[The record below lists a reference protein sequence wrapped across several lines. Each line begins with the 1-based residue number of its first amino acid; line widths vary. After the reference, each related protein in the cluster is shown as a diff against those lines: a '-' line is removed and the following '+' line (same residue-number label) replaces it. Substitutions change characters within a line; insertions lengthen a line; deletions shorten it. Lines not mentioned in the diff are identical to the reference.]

1 MPETTPRGLTR
12 LAFGGDYNPEQW
24 PESVWDEDV
33 RLMREAGV
41 TMVSVGIFSW
51 ALLEPEPGVYDFGWL
66 DRIIGL
72 LHENGVRVDLGT
84 PTVVPPAWFYR
95 AHPDAL
101 PVTADG
107 TRLAFGSRGAIC
119 HSNGDY
125 RAAAA
130 NITTQ
135 LAERYADHPA
145 LAMWHVHNEYG
156 VPVSACYCD
165 SCAAHFRRWLETT
178 YGSVDGVNEA
188 WGTAF
193 WGQRYAG
200 FEQIDPP
207 RTAATVGNPGQALDY
222 KRFADATMRENFR
235 MERDILHRL
244 SPVVPVTTNFMTALS
259 QCDSVDYWAW
269 GREVDIVTNDHYL
282 ITDGRRTHVNLAMAA
297 DLTRS
302 VAGGAP
308 WILLEHSTSG
318 INWQPRNPA
327 KAPGQMARNSLA
339 HVARGS
345 EGAMFFQWRQSRRGA
360 EKFHSAMVPHG
371 GTDTRVWRE
380 VVELGASLD
389 SLSAIRGT
397 RTRADVAVLWD
408 WHSWWAQNLDWR
420 PSEDHDARERA
431 DAFYEALYDR
441 HLTVDFAHPEA
452 DLSAYPLVVV
462 PALYLMTEAAGT
474 NLREYVENGGTLV
487 VSYFSGI
494 VDEYDAVHEGAYPG
508 ALRDVLGLTVEEF
521 SPLLPD
527 QPVRITGPDGS
538 ELTGDV
544 WTEFVVPHGA
554 ETVWT
559 YADGLTA
566 GHPAVTR
573 HRHGEGTAW
582 YVSTRLAAQGLDAL
596 LGRAAEDARLPS
608 RADLPRDVE
617 VVRRNG
623 ESGSY
628 VFVVNHTAAEAKVT
642 LEATAPNCSPANA
655 RRAGSPSRRV
665 PSGSYDSTAEPL
677 DSPSPA
683 RPRAAGGGG
692 LTSSGRRSFPS
703 RLPQAPNSPSS
714 QTEFDIG
721 QAR

>member
-24 PESVWDEDV
+24 PESVWQEDV

-41 TMVSVGIFSW
+41 SMVSVGIFSW
-51 ALLEPEPGVYDFGWL
+51 ALLEPARGEYDFGWL
-66 DRIIGL
+66 DRLLDL

-84 PTVVPPAWFYR
+84 PTVVPPVWFYR
-95 AHPDAL
+95 EHPEAL

-107 TRLAFGSRGAIC
+107 TRYEFGSRGAIC
-119 HSNGDY
+119 HSNTHY

-130 NITTQ
+130 NITTK
-135 LAERYADHPA
+135 LAERYGDHPA

-165 SCAAHFRRWLETT
+165 SCAAHFRRWLADT
-178 YGSVDGVNEA
+178 YGTVEAVNEA

-193 WGQRYAG
+193 WGQHYTDLD
-200 FEQIDPP
+200 QINPP
-207 RTAATVGNPGQALDY
+207 RVTPTVGNPAQALDY
-222 KRFADATMRENFR
+222 KRFADATLRENFR
-235 MERDILHRL
+235 RERDILHRL
-244 SPVVPVTTNFMTALS
+244 SPGVPVTTNFMTALS
-259 QCDSVDYWAW
+259 QCDSLDYWAW
-269 GREVDIVTNDHYL
+269 GREVDLVTNDHYL

-302 VAGGAP
+302 VAAGAP
-308 WILLEHSTSG
+308 WLLLEHSTSG
-318 INWQPRNPA
+318 VNWQARNPA

-380 VVELGASLD
+380 VVRLGADLD
-389 SLSAIRGT
+389 LLNEIRGT
-397 RTRADVAVLWD
+397 RTRADVAVCWD
-408 WHSWWAQNLDWR
+408 WHSWWAQGLDWR

-462 PALYLMTEAAGT
+462 PALYLMTEAAGR
-474 NLREYVENGGTLV
+474 NLRTYVENGGTLL

-494 VDEYDAVHEGAYPG
+494 VDEHDAVHEGAYPG

-521 SPLLPD
+521 SPLLKD
-527 QPVRITGPDGS
+527 ETVRITGPDGAP
-538 ELTGDV
+538 ELHADV
-544 WTEFVVPHGA
+544 WTEFVVPRGA

-566 GHPAVTR
+566 GRPAVTR
-573 HRHGEGTAW
+573 HRLGEGTAW
-582 YVSTRLAAQGLDAL
+582 YVSTRLAVEGLDTILAH
-596 LGRAAEDARLPS
+596 AAEDAHLAPRSGLPH
-608 RADLPRDVE
+608 DVE
-617 VVRRNG
+617 VVVRTG
-623 ESGSY
+623 ESGTY
-628 VFVVNHTAAEAKVT
+628 LFALNHTSTDTKVP
-642 LEATAPNCSPANA
+642 LETPGTELLTGERTAGHLELPAGA
-655 RRAGSPSRRV
+655 VRV
-665 PSGSYDSTAEPL
+665 VRL
-677 DSPSPA
+677 D
-683 RPRAAGGGG
+683 G
-692 LTSSGRRSFPS
+692 
-703 RLPQAPNSPSS
+703 
-714 QTEFDIG
+714 
-721 QAR
+721 

>member
-1 MPETTPRGLTR
+1 MPETSPRGLTR

-24 PESVWDEDV
+24 PESVWQDDV

-51 ALLEPEPGVYDFGWL
+51 ALLETSPGVYDFGWL
-66 DRIIGL
+66 DRVIGL
-72 LHENGVRVDLGT
+72 LHDNGIRVDLGT
-84 PTVVPPAWFYR
+84 PTVAPPVWFYR
-95 AHPDAL
+95 QHPDAL
-101 PVTADG
+101 PVTAEG
-107 TRLAFGSRGAIC
+107 VRLEFGSRGAIC
-119 HSNGDY
+119 HSNADY

-130 NITTQ
+130 NITTR
-135 LAERYADHPA
+135 LAERYGDHPA

-178 YGSVDGVNEA
+178 YGTVDAVNEA

-193 WGQRYAG
+193 WGQRYAS
-200 FEQIDPP
+200 FDDINPP
-207 RTAATVGNPGQALDY
+207 RATPTVGNPGQALDY

-235 MERDILHRL
+235 AERDILHRL
-244 SPVVPVTTNFMTALS
+244 APGVPVTTNFMTALS

-327 KAPGQMARNSLA
+327 KAPGQMARNSLG

-380 VVELGASLD
+380 VVELGAGLD
-389 SLSAIRGT
+389 SLASVRGT
-397 RTRADVAVLWD
+397 RTEADVAVLWD
-408 WHSWWAQNLDWR
+408 WHSWWAQSLDWR
-420 PSEDHDARERA
+420 PSEDADPRERA

-452 DLSAYPLVVV
+452 DLSRYPLVVV
-462 PALYLMTEAAGT
+462 PALYLMTEAAGN
-474 NLREYVENGGTLV
+474 NLAEYVAGGGTLV

-494 VDEYDAVHEGAYPG
+494 VDEHDAVHEGACPG

-521 SPLLPD
+521 SPLLAGED
-527 QPVRITGPDGS
+527 VRLTGPDGQD
-538 ELTGDV
+538 LTGDV
-544 WTEFVVPHGA
+544 WTEFVVPRGA

-559 YADGLTA
+559 YAEGLTA

-573 HRHGEGTAW
+573 HRLGEGTAW
-582 YVSTRLAAQGLDAL
+582 YVSTRLGPEGLDAL
-596 LGRAAEDARLPS
+596 LGRAAEDAGISP
-608 RADLPRDVE
+608 RADLPYDVE
-617 VVRRNG
+617 VVRRSG
-623 ESGSY
+623 GTGSY
-628 VFVVNHTAAEAKVT
+628 LFAINHTAADAKVP
-642 LEATAPNCSPANA
+642 LET
-655 RRAGSPSRRV
+655 
-665 PSGSYDSTAEPL
+665 SGTEL
-677 DSPSPA
+677 LTGE
-683 RPRAAGGGG
+683 RAAG
-692 LTSSGRRSFPS
+692 
-703 RLPQAPNSPSS
+703 RLAVPAGAVRVVRL
-714 QTEFDIG
+714 DG
-721 QAR
+721 

>member
-24 PESVWDEDV
+24 PETVWQEDV

-41 TMVSVGIFSW
+41 SMVSVGIFSW

-66 DRIIGL
+66 DRLLDL
-72 LHENGVRVDLGT
+72 LHENGIRVDLGT
-84 PTVVPPAWFYR
+84 PTVVPPVWFYR
-95 AHPDAL
+95 AHPEAL

-107 TRLAFGSRGAIC
+107 TRYEFGSRGAIC
-119 HSNGDY
+119 HSNADY

-130 NITTQ
+130 NITTR
-135 LAERYADHPA
+135 LAERYGSHPA

-165 SCAAHFRRWLETT
+165 SCAAHFRRWLGATYETV
-178 YGSVDGVNEA
+178 GAVNEA

-193 WGQRYAG
+193 WGQRYTD
-200 FEQIDPP
+200 FEQINPP
-207 RTAATVGNPGQALDY
+207 RLTPTVGNPGQALDY
-222 KRFADATMRENFR
+222 KRFADATIRENFC

-244 SPVVPVTTNFMTALS
+244 SPGVPVTTNFMTALS
-259 QCDSVDYWAW
+259 QCDSIDYWAW
-269 GREVDIVTNDHYL
+269 GREVDLVTNDHYL

-308 WILLEHSTSG
+308 WLLLEHSTSG
-318 INWQPRNPA
+318 VNWQARNPA

-360 EKFHSAMVPHG
+360 EKFHSAMLPHG

-389 SLSAIRGT
+389 TLGPIRGT
-397 RTRADVAVLWD
+397 RTQADVAVLWD

-420 PSEDHDARERA
+420 PTEDHDARERA
-431 DAFYEALYDR
+431 DTFYEVLYDR

-462 PALYLMTEAAGT
+462 PALYLMTEAAGL
-474 NLREYVENGGTLV
+474 NLKEYVENGGTLV

-494 VDEYDAVHEGAYPG
+494 VDEHDAVHEGAYPG
-508 ALRDVLGLTVEEF
+508 PLREVLGLTVEEF
-521 SPLLPD
+521 SPLLKGEK
-527 QPVRITGPDGS
+527 VRITGPDGA
-538 ELTGDV
+538 ELGADV
-544 WTEFVVPHGA
+544 WTEFVVPRGA

-566 GHPAVTR
+566 GRPAVTR
-573 HRHGEGTAW
+573 HRLGEGTAW
-582 YVSTRLAAQGLDAL
+582 YVSTRLGTDGLDAV
-596 LGRAAEDARLPS
+596 LGRAAEDARIAP
-608 RADLPRDVE
+608 RTDLPHDVE
-617 VVRRNG
+617 VVRRTG
-623 ESGSY
+623 ESGT
-628 VFVVNHTAAEAKVT
+628 FLFAVNHTAADTKV
-642 LEATAPNCSPANA
+642 
-655 RRAGSPSRRV
+655 
-665 PSGSYDSTAEPL
+665 PL
-677 DSPSPA
+677 DTSGTELLTGE
-683 RPRAAGGGG
+683 RAAG
-692 LTSSGRRSFPS
+692 
-703 RLPQAPNSPSS
+703 RLAVPAGAVRVVRL
-714 QTEFDIG
+714 DG
-721 QAR
+721 

>member
-1 MPETTPRGLTR
+1 MPETTPRGLSR

-51 ALLEPEPGVYDFGWL
+51 ALLEPEPGAYDFGWL
-66 DRIIGL
+66 DRVMDL
-72 LHENGVRVDLGT
+72 LHDNGIRVDLGT
-84 PTVVPPAWFYR
+84 PTVAPPKWFYR

-119 HSNGDY
+119 HSNSAY

-130 NITTQ
+130 GITTR
-135 LAERYADHPA
+135 LAERYGDHPG

-156 VPVSACYCD
+156 VPVSACWCD
-165 SCAAHFRRWLETT
+165 SCAAHFRRWLETR
-178 YGSVDGVNEA
+178 YGGVDGVNEA

-193 WGQRYAG
+193 WGQHYTSL
-200 FEQIDPP
+200 EQIDPP

-222 KRFADATMRENFR
+222 KRFADATMRENFCA
-235 MERDILHRL
+235 ERDILHRL
-244 SPVVPVTTNFMTALS
+244 SPGVPVTTNFMTALS

-302 VAGGAP
+302 VAGGDP

-318 INWQPRNPA
+318 VNWQSRNPA

-380 VVELGASLD
+380 VVELGAALD
-389 SLSAIRGT
+389 SLSTIRGT
-397 RTRADVAVLWD
+397 RTQADVAVLWD
-408 WHSWWAQNLDWR
+408 WHSWWAQSLDWR
-420 PSEDHDARERA
+420 PSVDHDARERA

-452 DLSAYPLVVV
+452 DLSAYPFVVV
-462 PALYLMTEAAGT
+462 PASYLMTQEAGR
-474 NLREYVENGGTLV
+474 NLARYVENGGTLV

-494 VDEYDAVHEGAYPG
+494 VDEHDAVHEGACPG

-521 SPLLPD
+521 SPLLPG
-527 QPVRITGPDGS
+527 QQVRVTGPDGP

-544 WTEFVVPHGA
+544 WSEFVVPRGA

-559 YADGLTA
+559 YADGLAA

-573 HRHGEGTAW
+573 HRHGRGTAW
-582 YVSTRLAAQGLDAL
+582 YVSTRLTARGLDAL
-596 LGRAAEDARLPS
+596 LGRSAEDAGLPS
-608 RADLPRDVE
+608 RADLPHDVE
-617 VVRRNG
+617 VVRREG
-623 ESGSY
+623 ASGSF
-628 VFVVNHTAAEAKVT
+628 VFVVNHTATEAKVPVDGAGT
-642 LEATAPNCSPANA
+642 ELLTGDRTAGRLAVPAGA
-655 RRAGSPSRRV
+655 VRV
-665 PSGSYDSTAEPL
+665 VHL
-677 DSPSPA
+677 D
-683 RPRAAGGGG
+683 G
-692 LTSSGRRSFPS
+692 
-703 RLPQAPNSPSS
+703 
-714 QTEFDIG
+714 
-721 QAR
+721 

>member
-1 MPETTPRGLTR
+1 MPETSPRGLTR

-24 PESVWDEDV
+24 PESVWQDDV

-51 ALLEPEPGVYDFGWL
+51 ALLETSPGEYDFGWL
-66 DRIIGL
+66 DRVIAL
-72 LHENGVRVDLGT
+72 LHDNGIRVDLGT
-84 PTVVPPAWFYR
+84 PTVAPPVWFYR
-95 AHPDAL
+95 QHPDAL
-101 PVTADG
+101 PVTAEG
-107 TRLAFGSRGAIC
+107 VRLEFGSRGAIC
-119 HSNGDY
+119 HSNADY

-130 NITTQ
+130 NITTR
-135 LAERYADHPA
+135 LAERYGDHPA

-178 YGSVDGVNEA
+178 YGTVDAVNEA

-193 WGQRYAG
+193 WGQRYAS
-200 FEQIDPP
+200 FDDINPP
-207 RTAATVGNPGQALDY
+207 RATPTVGNPGQALDY

-235 MERDILHRL
+235 AERDILHRL
-244 SPVVPVTTNFMTALS
+244 APGVPVTTNFMTALS

-327 KAPGQMARNSLA
+327 KAPGQMARNSLG

-380 VVELGASLD
+380 VVELGAGLD
-389 SLSAIRGT
+389 SLASVRGT
-397 RTRADVAVLWD
+397 RTEADVAVLWD
-408 WHSWWAQNLDWR
+408 WHSWWAQSLDWR
-420 PSEDHDARERA
+420 PSEDADPRERA

-452 DLSAYPLVVV
+452 DLSRYPLVVV
-462 PALYLMTEAAGT
+462 PGLYLMTEAAGN
-474 NLREYVENGGTLV
+474 NLAEYVAGGGTLV

-494 VDEYDAVHEGAYPG
+494 VDEHDAVHEGACPG

-521 SPLLPD
+521 SPLLAGED
-527 QPVRITGPDGS
+527 VRLSGPDGQD
-538 ELTGDV
+538 LTGDV
-544 WTEFVVPHGA
+544 WTEFVVPRGA

-559 YADGLTA
+559 YAEGLTA

-573 HRHGEGTAW
+573 HRLGDGTAW
-582 YVSTRLAAQGLDAL
+582 YVSTRLGPEGLDAL
-596 LGRAAEDARLPS
+596 LGRAAEDAGISP
-608 RADLPRDVE
+608 RADLPYDVE
-617 VVRRNG
+617 VVRRSG
-623 ESGSY
+623 GTGSY
-628 VFVVNHTAAEAKVT
+628 LFAINHTAADAKVP
-642 LEATAPNCSPANA
+642 LET
-655 RRAGSPSRRV
+655 
-665 PSGSYDSTAEPL
+665 SGTEL
-677 DSPSPA
+677 LTGE
-683 RPRAAGGGG
+683 RAAG
-692 LTSSGRRSFPS
+692 
-703 RLPQAPNSPSS
+703 RLAVPAGAVRVVRL
-714 QTEFDIG
+714 DG
-721 QAR
+721 

>member
-1 MPETTPRGLTR
+1 MPETNPRGLTG

-24 PESVWDEDV
+24 PQDVWQEDV

-51 ALLEPEPGVYDFGWL
+51 ALLEPSPGVYDFGWL
-66 DRIIGL
+66 DRVL
-72 LHENGVRVDLGT
+72 DHLHQHGIRVDLGT
-84 PTVVPPAWFYR
+84 PTVCPPVWFYR
-95 AHPDAL
+95 AHPEAL
-101 PVTADG
+101 PVTPDG
-107 TRLAFGSRGAIC
+107 VRLEFGSRAAVC
-119 HSNGDY
+119 HSNADY
-125 RAAAA
+125 RTAAAS
-130 NITTQ
+130 ITTE
-135 LAERYADHPA
+135 LAERYGDHPA

-165 SCAAHFRRWLETT
+165 SCAAHFRRWLATR
-178 YGSVDGVNEA
+178 YGTVEAVNEA

-193 WGQRYAG
+193 WGQRYG
-200 FEQIDPP
+200 DFEQINPP
-207 RTAATVGNPGQALDY
+207 RTTPTAVNPAQALDY
-222 KRFADATMRENFR
+222 KRFADATMRENFC

-244 SPVVPVTTNFMTALS
+244 APGVPVTTNFMTALS

-269 GREVDIVTNDHYL
+269 GREVDLVTNDHYL

-318 INWQPRNPA
+318 VNWQPRNPA

-360 EKFHSAMVPHG
+360 EKFHSAMLPHA

-380 VVELGASLD
+380 VVELGAAVD
-389 SLSAIRGT
+389 SLSSVRGT
-397 RTRADVAVLWD
+397 RTQADVAMLWD

-420 PSEDHDARERA
+420 PSEDHDPRERA

-462 PALYLMTEAAGT
+462 PALYLMTAAAGR
-474 NLREYVENGGTLV
+474 NLRRYVERGGTLV

-494 VDEYDAVHEGAYPG
+494 VDEYDAVHEGACPG
-508 ALRDVLGLTVEEF
+508 PLRDVLGLEVEEF
-521 SPLLPD
+521 SPLLRD
-527 QPVRITGPDGS
+527 QSVRITGPDGS
-538 ELTGDV
+538 ELSGDV
-544 WTEFVVPHGA
+544 WTEFVVPRGA

-573 HRHGEGTAW
+573 HRLGEGTAW
-582 YVSTRLAAQGLDAL
+582 YVSTRLGADGLDAL
-596 LGRAAEDARLPS
+596 LGWAVEDAQVAP

-617 VVRRNG
+617 VVRRAG

-628 VFVVNHTAAEAKVT
+628 LFALNHTASDAKVP
-642 LEATAPNCSPANA
+642 LETP
-655 RRAGSPSRRV
+655 GTELLT
-665 PSGSYDSTAEPL
+665 GE
-677 DSPSPA
+677 
-683 RPRAAGGGG
+683 RAAG
-692 LTSSGRRSFPS
+692 
-703 RLPQAPNSPSS
+703 RLAVPAGAVRVVRL
-714 QTEFDIG
+714 DG
-721 QAR
+721 

>member
-24 PESVWDEDV
+24 PESVWQEDV

-51 ALLEPEPGVYDFGWL
+51 ALLEPRPGVYDFGWL
-66 DRIIGL
+66 DRILDL
-72 LHENGVRVDLGT
+72 LHDNGIRVDLGT

-95 AHPDAL
+95 AHSDAL

-107 TRLAFGSRGAIC
+107 VRLAFGSRGAIC
-119 HSNGDY
+119 HSNADY
-125 RAAAA
+125 RTAATT
-130 NITTQ
+130 ITTK

-165 SCAAHFRRWLETT
+165 SCAAHFRRWLTTT
-178 YGSVDGVNEA
+178 YGTVDAVNEA

-193 WGQRYAG
+193 WGQRYAHLD
-200 FEQIDPP
+200 EIDPP

-222 KRFADATMRENFR
+222 KRFADATMRENFVA
-235 MERDILHRL
+235 ERDILHRL
-244 SPVVPVTTNFMTALS
+244 TPGVPVTTNFMVALS

-269 GREVDIVTNDHYL
+269 GREVDLVTNDHYL

-308 WILLEHSTSG
+308 WLLLEHSTSG
-318 INWQPRNPA
+318 VNWQPRNPA
-327 KAPGQMARNSLA
+327 KAPGQMARNSLG

-389 SLSAIRGT
+389 SLSTLRGT
-397 RTRADVAVLWD
+397 RTTADVAVLWD
-408 WHSWWAQNLDWR
+408 WHSWWAQTLDWR
-420 PSEDHDARERA
+420 PSEDHDPRERA

-462 PALYLMTEAAGT
+462 PALYLMTEKAGR
-474 NLREYVENGGTLV
+474 NVREYVENGGTLV

-494 VDEYDAVHEGAYPG
+494 VDEHDAVHEGAHPG
-508 ALRDVLGLTVEEF
+508 VLRDVLGLTVEEF
-521 SPLLPD
+521 SPLLPG
-527 QPVRITGPDGS
+527 QAVRIAGPDGS

-544 WTEFVVPHGA
+544 WTEVVVPRGA
-554 ETVWT
+554 EPVWT

-566 GHPAVTR
+566 GQPAVTR
-573 HRHGEGTAW
+573 NRHGRGTAW
-582 YVSTRLAAQGLDAL
+582 YVSTRLGAQGLDAL
-596 LGRAAEDARLPS
+596 LGWAIEDS
-608 RADLPRDVE
+608 GVETRADLPRDVE
-617 VVRRNG
+617 VVRRTG
-623 ESGSY
+623 ESGTY
-628 VFVVNHTAAEAKVT
+628 LFAINHTAADVKVP
-642 LEATAPNCSPANA
+642 LETD
-655 RRAGSPSRRV
+655 GTELLT
-665 PSGSYDSTAEPL
+665 GE
-677 DSPSPA
+677 
-683 RPRAAGGGG
+683 RAAG
-692 LTSSGRRSFPS
+692 
-703 RLPQAPNSPSS
+703 RLPLPAGAVRVVRL
-714 QTEFDIG
+714 DG
-721 QAR
+721 

>member
-1 MPETTPRGLTR
+1 MPETTPKGLTR

-24 PESVWDEDV
+24 PESVWQEDV

-41 TMVSVGIFSW
+41 SMVSVGIFSW
-51 ALLEPEPGVYDFGWL
+51 ALLEPEPGRYDFGWL
-66 DRIIGL
+66 DRVLDL

-84 PTVVPPAWFYR
+84 PTVVPPAWFYD

-107 TRLAFGSRGAIC
+107 TRYAFGSRGAIC
-119 HSNGDY
+119 HSNADY

-130 NITTQ
+130 NITTK
-135 LAERYADHPA
+135 LAERYGDHPA

-156 VPVSACYCD
+156 VPVSACYCE
-165 SCAAHFRRWLETT
+165 SCAAHFRRWLTT
-178 YGSVDGVNEA
+178 VYGTVDAVNEA

-193 WGQRYAG
+193 WGQRYSTV
-200 FEQIDPP
+200 EQINPP
-207 RTAATVGNPGQALDY
+207 RLTPTVGNPAQALDY
-222 KRFADATMRENFR
+222 RRFADATIRENFR
-235 MERDILHRL
+235 TERDILHRL
-244 SPVVPVTTNFMTALS
+244 SPGVPVTTNFMTALS
-259 QCDSVDYWAW
+259 QCDSIDYWAW
-269 GREVDIVTNDHYL
+269 GREVDLVTNDHYL

-308 WILLEHSTSG
+308 WLLLEHSTSG
-318 INWQPRNPA
+318 VNWQPRNPA

-380 VVELGASLD
+380 VVELGAALESLD
-389 SLSAIRGT
+389 VIRGT
-397 RTRADVAVLWD
+397 RTVADAAVLWD
-408 WHSWWAQNLDWR
+408 WHSWWAQSLDWR

-431 DAFYEALYDR
+431 DTFYEALYDR

-462 PALYLMTEAAGT
+462 PALYLMTEAAGA
-474 NLREYVENGGTLV
+474 NLKRYVEGGGTLV

-494 VDEYDAVHEGAYPG
+494 VDEHDAVHEGACPG

-521 SPLLPD
+521 SPLLAGER
-527 QPVRITGPDGS
+527 VRLTGPEG
-538 ELTGDV
+538 ELDADV
-544 WTEFVVPHGA
+544 WTEFVVPRGA

-566 GHPAVTR
+566 GRPAVTR
-573 HRHGEGTAW
+573 HRLGDGTAW
-582 YVSTRLAAQGLDAL
+582 YVSTRLGTEGLDAVL
-596 LGRAAEDARLPS
+596 ALAGQDARIAP
-608 RADLPRDVE
+608 RAGVPRDVE
-617 VVRRNG
+617 VVRRTG
-623 ESGSY
+623 ERGSY
-628 VFVVNHTAAEAKVT
+628 LFALNHTATDAKV
-642 LEATAPNCSPANA
+642 
-655 RRAGSPSRRV
+655 
-665 PSGSYDSTAEPL
+665 PL
-677 DSPSPA
+677 DGPGTELLTGE
-683 RPRAAGGGG
+683 RAAG
-692 LTSSGRRSFPS
+692 
-703 RLPQAPNSPSS
+703 RLAVPAGAVRVVRL
-714 QTEFDIG
+714 DG
-721 QAR
+721 